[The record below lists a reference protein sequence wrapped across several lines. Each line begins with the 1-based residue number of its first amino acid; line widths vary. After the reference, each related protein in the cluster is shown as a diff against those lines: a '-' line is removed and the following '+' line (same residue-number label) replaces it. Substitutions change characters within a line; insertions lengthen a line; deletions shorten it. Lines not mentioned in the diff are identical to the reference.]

1 MKFADGAGTVLQEVR
16 HVPMLNFSWNSCGY
30 EFRRYASKLKVT
42 RGSMI
47 FFREKKGNGIYFSK
61 GVIERPMAT
70 IADEETQRVERW
82 HQRLS
87 HISEKGLQ

>member
-47 FFREKKGNGIYFSK
+47 FFREKKEMGFIS
-61 GVIERPMAT
+61 
-70 IADEETQRVERW
+70 QRVLLRGQW
-82 HQRLS
+82 LR
-87 HISEKGLQ
+87 